1 MRTIFTI
8 ISIATALTVSAQPLP
23 LDQVEEVAEI
33 TSASSAP
40 PLWSMERCMAYA
52 ADHAS
57 SVVQARWDVA
67 SATATRNEALA
78 DFFPS
83 VSAQV
88 GGQFSWGRNIDPET
102 NTYKNVA
109 TFNNGYGIYASLV
122 LFDGG
127 QTLNRY
133 RQARSERERQLNAV
147 EMKRDD
153 SAIAA
158 MMAYADAFYYQNSI
172 RIAEDRLRQSE
183 GVLKLT
189 KTQEELGIKGV
200 PDVVQAEATVA
211 NDRYTLVHN
220 QNLFTQAILT
230 LRSAMNIP
238 SSEPL
243 QIDTV
248 YTPVVAEY
256 GGEDA
261 ESVYSIAL
269 TSNPKAINARMQVA
283 SSKHAYNLA
292 KGYLMPSLSL
302 NAGIS
307 TSYYKTL
314 TGGYTATAFS
324 EQFKNNRGEYLSA
337 TLSIPIFSNLSRLSG
352 KNRAKYAYEQ
362 AKEQLNEENRRLHDE
377 ILSAVIDRDGY
388 AAEINSL
395 QAKTDAD
402 AEAFRLNKRK
412 YEEGLLSLIDLQLTA
427 NTYFSSRVE
436 LLQKQMLYILKYK
449 LVEYYKG
456 NRLWM

>member
-1 MRTIFTI
+1 MKKLITT
-8 ISIATALTVSAQPLP
+8 ISIATALTATAQMNVQSEPVSLQP
-23 LDQVEEVAEI
+23 DSTA
-33 TSASSAP
+33 
-40 PLWSMERCMAYA
+40 LWSMERCMAYA
-52 ADHAS
+52 AEHAS
-57 SVVQARWDVA
+57 SVVKARWDVA
-67 SATATRNEALA
+67 SATADRNEALA

-83 VSAQV
+83 LSAQV

-102 NTYKNVA
+102 NTYNDVT
-109 TFNNGYGIYASLV
+109 TFNNGYGIYASIM

-133 RQARSERERQLNAV
+133 RHARSERERQLNAL

-172 RIAEDRLRQSE
+172 KIAEDKLQQSE
-183 GVLKLT
+183 GMLRLT

-211 NDRYTLVHN
+211 NDKYVLVHN
-220 QNLFTQAILT
+220 QNLFSQAMLT

-238 SSEPL
+238 IGDPL
-243 QIDTV
+243 SIDTV
-248 YTPVVAEY
+248 YMPTLIENCK
-256 GGEDA
+256 EDA
-261 ESVYSIAL
+261 EGVYSMAL
-269 TSNPKAINARMQVA
+269 ATNPKAINARLEVN
-283 SSKHAYNLA
+283 SSKYAYNIA
-292 KGYLMPSLSL
+292 KGNMMPTISL

-314 TGGYTATAFS
+314 GGGYAAPSFG
-324 EQFKNNRGEYLSA
+324 EQFRNNRGEYVAA
-337 TLSIPIFSNLSRLSG
+337 TLSIPIFSNLRRISG

-362 AKEQLNEENRRLHDE
+362 AKETLNEEQRRLHDE
-377 ILSAVIDRDGY
+377 ILSAVTDRDGY
-388 AAEINSL
+388 AVEISSL
-395 QAKTDAD
+395 KAKTDAD
-402 AEAFRLNKRK
+402 AEAYRLNSRK
-412 YEEGLLSLIDLQLTA
+412 YEEGLLSLIDLQLSA
-427 NTYFSSRVE
+427 NTYYASRVE

>member
-1 MRTIFTI
+1 
-8 ISIATALTVSAQPLP
+8 
-23 LDQVEEVAEI
+23 
-33 TSASSAP
+33 
-40 PLWSMERCMAYA
+40 MAYA
-52 ADHAS
+52 AEHAS

-67 SATATRNEALA
+67 SAKASCTEALA

-83 VSAQV
+83 VTAQV

-102 NTYKNVA
+102 NTYNDVT
-109 TFNNGYGIYASLV
+109 TFNNGYGIYASIL

-127 QTLNRY
+127 QTFNRY
-133 RQARSERERQLNAV
+133 RRARSERERQLNAV

-158 MMAYADAFYYQNSI
+158 MMAFADAYYYLNSI
-172 RIAEDRLRQSE
+172 NIAEDRLRQSE

-189 KTQEELGIKGV
+189 RTQEELGTKGV

-211 NDRYTLVHN
+211 NDRYNLVHTR
-220 QNLFTQAILT
+220 NLFAQAMLS

-238 SSEPL
+238 VAEPL
-243 QIDTV
+243 SIDTV
-248 YTPVVAEY
+248 CMPLLASVLAEDV
-256 GGEDA
+256 ET
-261 ESVYSIAL
+261 VYATAL
-269 TSNPKAINARMQVA
+269 ATNPKAIEARMAVKA
-283 SSKHAYNLA
+283 SKYAYNIA
-292 KGYLMPSLSL
+292 KGNMMPTISV

-314 TGGYTATAFS
+314 TGGYTATPFGD
-324 EQFKNNRGEYLSA
+324 QFRNNRGEYVSA
-337 TLSIPIFSNLSRLSG
+337 TLSIPIFSNLGRLSN
-352 KNRAKYAYEQ
+352 KNRARYAYEQ
-362 AKEQLNEENRRLHDE
+362 AKEQLNEEQRRLHDE
-377 ILSAVIDRDGY
+377 IASAVMDRDGY
-388 AAEINSL
+388 AAEIASL
-395 QAKTDAD
+395 QAKTEAD
-402 AEAFRLNKRK
+402 AQAYRLNTRK
-412 YEEGLLSLIDLQLTA
+412 YEEGLLSLIDLQLSA